1 VRHNVDARI
10 ATFMPLKQDFIHRGP
25 ILPPKQSL
33 DMRAVGM
40 ALFAHALLILALVL
54 NLDWKT
60 ENQGPM
66 QIELWA
72 DGTTPTAAPAQSTK
86 PEAKPEP
93 TPTKPEPTPAKPEPE
108 PEPVKPPPPPAPPPE
123 PPPPPPPPPPPAPPA
138 VVETPKNEIDPEI
151 ALENE
156 RKKKAEQER
165 IEQELAEKK
174 AKEDERREKDRIK
187 REKDAAEKKERER
200 LEQIERLEKEKKERE
215 RVEQAERLEK
225 EKKEKEEKEKKAL
238 AEKEEKEKKAVAEKK
253 EKEKKEKEEKEK
265 KLAEEKKASEAKAAA
280 AKKAAAEQAFKDAMR
295 GDVMGAAGMP
305 GGSADR
311 NQAGGGNYS
320 GYGAKVRAC
329 IQPGVSFPTPP
340 QSGSNPTAQYRVQ
353 LKSDGTVSGVKL
365 LKTSGNSNFDQAVE
379 RGINRCTPFPKP
391 DSGSYPS
398 YIDVDYRMY

>member
-1 VRHNVDARI
+1 
-10 ATFMPLKQDFIHRGP
+10 MPLNQDLHHRGP

-33 DMRAVGM
+33 NVRAVAM
-40 ALFAHALLILALVL
+40 ALIAHALLLLALVL

-86 PEAKPEP
+86 PEVKPEP
-93 TPTKPEPTPAKPEPE
+93 TPPKPEPEPE
-108 PEPVKPPPPPAPPPE
+108 PEPVKPPPPPE
-123 PPPPPPPPPPPAPPA
+123 PPPPPAPPA
-138 VVETPKNEIDPEI
+138 VTEAPKNEVDPEI

-156 RKKKAEQER
+156 RKKKAEKER
-165 IEQELAEKK
+165 LEKELAERK

-200 LEQIERLEKEKKERE
+200 LEQIER
-215 RVEQAERLEK
+215 VEK
-225 EKKEKEEKEKKAL
+225 EKKEKEEKD
-238 AEKEEKEKKAVAEKK
+238 
-253 EKEKKEKEEKEK
+253 K

-280 AKKAAAEQAFKDAMR
+280 AKKAAADQAFKDAMR
-295 GDVMGAAGMP
+295 GDVMGVAGMP
-305 GGSADR
+305 GGTADR

-320 GYGAKVRAC
+320 GYGAKIRAC
-329 IQPGVSFPTPP
+329 VQPGVSFPAPP
-340 QSGSNPTAQYRVQ
+340 QSGSNPTVQYRVQ

-379 RGINRCTPFPKP
+379 RGISRCTPFPKP

>member
-1 VRHNVDARI
+1 MLLN
-10 ATFMPLKQDFIHRGP
+10 QDLIRRGP
-25 ILPPKQSL
+25 VLPPKQSL

-72 DGTTPTAAPAQSTK
+72 DGTTPTAAPAQSIK
-86 PEAKPEP
+86 PEIKPEP
-93 TPTKPEPTPAKPEPE
+93 TPPKPEPE
-108 PEPVKPPPPPAPPPE
+108 PEPEPQPEPEPVKPAPPPE
-123 PPPPPPPPPPPAPPA
+123 PAPPPPPPA
-138 VVETPKNEIDPEI
+138 VVEPPKTEIDPEI

-156 RKKKAEQER
+156 RKKKAEKELL
-165 IEQELAEKK
+165 EKELADKK
-174 AKEDERREKDRIK
+174 AKEDERKEKERIK

-200 LEQIERLEKEKKERE
+200 LEQIER
-215 RVEQAERLEK
+215 AEK
-225 EKKEKEEKEKKAL
+225 EKKEKEKEKELEKEREKEKEKEKERK
-238 AEKEEKEKKAVAEKK
+238 EKEEKDKK

-265 KLAEEKKASEAKAAA
+265 KLAEEKKAKEAKEAA
-280 AKKAAAEQAFKDAMR
+280 AKKAATDQALKDAMR

-305 GGSADR
+305 GGTADR

-329 IQPGVSFPTPP
+329 IQPGVSFPAPP
-340 QSGSNPTAQYRVQ
+340 QSGSNPTAQFRVQ

-365 LKTSGNSNFDQAVE
+365 LKASGNSNFDQAVE

>member
-1 VRHNVDARI
+1 
-10 ATFMPLKQDFIHRGP
+10 MPRNQDLNHRGP

-33 DMRAVGM
+33 NLRAVGM
-40 ALFAHALLILALVL
+40 ALGAHALLLLALVL

-72 DGTTPTAAPAQSTK
+72 DGITPTAAPAQSTK
-86 PEAKPEP
+86 PEVKPEP
-93 TPTKPEPTPAKPEPE
+93 TPPKPEPE
-108 PEPVKPPPPPAPPPE
+108 PEPVKPPPPPE
-123 PPPPPPPPPPPAPPA
+123 PPPPPAPPA

-156 RKKKAEQER
+156 RKKKAEKER
-165 IEQELAEKK
+165 LEKELAEKK
-174 AKEDERREKDRIK
+174 AKEEERKEKDRIK

-200 LEQIERLEKEKKERE
+200 LEQID
-215 RVEQAERLEK
+215 RVEK
-225 EKKEKEEKEKKAL
+225 EKKEKK
-238 AEKEEKEKKAVAEKK
+238 EKEEKEKKAVAEKK

-265 KLAEEKKASEAKAAA
+265 KLAEEKKAKEAKEAA
-280 AKKAAAEQAFKDAMR
+280 AKKAAADQAFKDAMR

-305 GGSADR
+305 GGTADR

-320 GYGAKVRAC
+320 GYGAKIRAC
-329 IQPGVSFPTPP
+329 VQPGVSFPAPP
-340 QSGSNPTAQYRVQ
+340 QSGSNPTVQYRVQ

-379 RGINRCTPFPKP
+379 RGISRCTPFPKP

>member
-1 VRHNVDARI
+1 
-10 ATFMPLKQDFIHRGP
+10 
-25 ILPPKQSL
+25 
-33 DMRAVGM
+33 M
-40 ALFAHALLILALVL
+40 ALIAHALLILALVL

-72 DGTTPTAAPAQSTK
+72 DGVTPTAAPAQSTK
-86 PEAKPEP
+86 TEVKPEP
-93 TPTKPEPTPAKPEPE
+93 TPPKPEPE
-108 PEPVKPPPPPAPPPE
+108 PEPVKPPPPPE
-123 PPPPPPPPPPPAPPA
+123 PPPPPAPPA
-138 VVETPKNEIDPEI
+138 VAETPKNEIDPEI

-156 RKKKAEQER
+156 RKKKAEKER
-165 IEQELAEKK
+165 LEKELAEKK

-200 LEQIERLEKEKKERE
+200 LEQIERVEKEKR
-215 RVEQAERLEK
+215 
-225 EKKEKEEKEKKAL
+225 EKK
-238 AEKEEKEKKAVAEKK
+238 EKEEKEKKAVAEKK

-265 KLAEEKKASEAKAAA
+265 KLAEEKKAKEAKEAA
-280 AKKAAAEQAFKDAMR
+280 AKKAAADQAFKDAMR

-305 GGSADR
+305 GGTADR

-320 GYGAKVRAC
+320 GYGAKIRAC
-329 IQPGVSFPTPP
+329 VQPGVSFPAPP
-340 QSGSNPTAQYRVQ
+340 QSGSNPTVQYRVQ
-353 LKSDGTVSGVKL
+353 LKSNGTVSGVKL
-365 LKTSGNSNFDQAVE
+365 LKSSGNSNFDQAVE